1 MVMHIT
7 IEGNVGVGK
16 STILETLRQRYK
28 EKAVF
33 VTEPVVAWEERGFLN
48 GMYSGEIPHPEFQH
62 MAMISIGAKTVE
74 GLQKAAATDGFVVQE
89 RSIDSGFEVFA
100 KVNCDTKSCEV
111 LRYSYECTQNVVELW
126 KANNGTNET
135 NRTNEVRRVYLR
147 ISPELSYER
156 MLKRCRHS
164 ELHVSYD
171 YLCRIH
177 DAYDN
182 WLLGNPDAIVVD
194 ASEAID
200 IVSNK
205 VVDVVQ
211 SLTSELSTPSQS

>member
-1 MVMHIT
+1 MHIT

-16 STILETLRQRYK
+16 STILETLRQRFK

-33 VTEPVVAWEERGFLN
+33 VTEPVVEWEERGFLN

-62 MAMISIGAKTVE
+62 MAIISIGAKTVE
-74 GLQKAAATDGFVVQE
+74 GLQKAASTGGFVVQE

-111 LRYSYECTQNVVELW
+111 LRYSYECTQNVVE
-126 KANNGTNET
+126 KTYAQSGNARRAT
-135 NRTNEVRRVYLR
+135 RRVYLR

-164 ELHVSYD
+164 ELRVSYD

-177 DAYDN
+177 DAYDH

-205 VVDVVQ
+205 VVNVVN
-211 SLTSELSTPSQS
+211 SLTSEISTEISTPSQS